1 MGAENRGLCQIRI
14 ASARCCWRIGGLK
27 LVRMTREMSVH
38 IRRARSS
45 DLPAMA
51 VGIYGGQ
58 RSHEILTK
66 ICPGAALQ

>member
-1 MGAENRGLCQIRI
+1 MSDSNSQRKVLLAD
-14 ASARCCWRIGGLK
+14 GGLK
-27 LVRMTREMSVH
+27 LVRMTRKMSVRV
-38 IRRARSS
+38 RRARSS